1 MLTVLRDERTSPT
14 PGAVATVPAGALGD
28 VPLPEPT
35 LISNLAESLREPI
48 GKARRTGVTV
58 DLDVDAIGTDADIA
72 QASTMTDGLPAPT
85 AQAAV
90 RVVAEALANTAR
102 HAGPTR
108 ARVALRREPGRLRIA
123 AYESGL
129 INVR

>member
-1 MLTVLRDERTSPT
+1 
-14 PGAVATVPAGALGD
+14 
-28 VPLPEPT
+28 
-35 LISNLAESLREPI
+35 
-48 GKARRTGVTV
+48 
-58 DLDVDAIGTDADIA
+58 
-72 QASTMTDGLPAPT
+72 MTDGLPAPT

-129 INVR
+129 VSAR

>member
-1 MLTVLRDERTSPT
+1 
-14 PGAVATVPAGALGD
+14 
-28 VPLPEPT
+28 
-35 LISNLAESLREPI
+35 
-48 GKARRTGVTV
+48 
-58 DLDVDAIGTDADIA
+58 
-72 QASTMTDGLPAPT
+72 MTDGLPAPT

-90 RVVAEALANTAR
+90 RALANTAR